1 MGSNNNL
8 LITYFDFY
16 VKREAKLALIDEVA
30 TAIQEKN
37 WYLENNKEGF
47 AASLSEKSQ
56 QVLTAMK
63 KRGFNTTDVIVHAAD
78 MARLQL
84 KKERVL
90 LPA

>member
-1 MGSNNNL
+1 MGSSNNL
-8 LITYFDFY
+8 LTAYFDFY

-30 TAIQEKN
+30 TAIQKKN
-37 WYLENNKEGF
+37 WYLENNQEGF

-56 QVLTAMK
+56 GTLSAMNK
-63 KRGFNTTDVIVHAAD
+63 AGFKTVDVIVHVTD

-90 LPA
+90 LSA